1 MATTGRTRAKPAN
14 NKKALRTRA
23 GRSSAARD
31 DGDRLLA
38 LGSAVEWEAWLR
50 ANHARSAAVF
60 LRIPK
65 KSAASTLTYAT
76 ALDAALAWGWIDSQK
91 RALDDTAWLQ
101 RFSRRS
107 AQSPW
112 SKINRAKAEALIAN
126 GGMEAP
132 GLAEVER
139 AKRDGRWERAYDGA
153 KTSTVPRDLAEAL
166 DRNARAKAFFE
177 TLDRANRYAILYR
190 VTTAKLPATRAKRI
204 ATFVAMCAAH
214 QTLHPARSGTRGN
227 SASTR
232 RSPRSR

>member
-1 MATTGRTRAKPAN
+1 MAPQNEGEPILAP
-14 NKKALRTRA
+14 
-23 GRSSAARD
+23 SSATQ
-31 DGDRLLA
+31 
-38 LGSAVEWEAWLR
+38 WEAWMR
-50 ANHARSAAVF
+50 ANHASSKGVL

-65 KSAASTLTYAT
+65 KSSESTLTYAA
-76 ALDAALAWGWIDSQK
+76 ALDAALCWGWIDSQK

-107 AQSPW
+107 PQSPW
-112 SKINRAKAEALIAN
+112 SKINRAKAEALIAS
-126 GGMEAP
+126 GAMEAP

-139 AKRDGRWERAYDGA
+139 ARRDGRWERAYDGA

-166 DRNARAKAFFE
+166 GRNVRAKAFFE
-177 TLDRANRYAILYR
+177 TLDGANRFAILYR

-214 QTLHPARSGTRGN
+214 QTLHPARSGTRAK

-232 RSPRSR
+232 RSPSSR